1 MAVATG
7 TALALGS
14 MALQAGGSAYNA
26 YQQSQAAK
34 AQNARQDA
42 ILQQAAG
49 MRQYGMGDVE
59 KMLLNLYNT
68 DANSPG
74 VTFNPTQLDLGG
86 ILKQGGYNV
95 GQDALMQMLRS
106 TPDSNLNRSLNS
118 VLSGQGNP
126 FDTSKMFE
134 ALGTVDRRNT
144 NQQVADLRGGSG
156 GLGQRFGSA
165 MTGAETA
172 LRGSISADLNSR
184 NAQIQ
189 AGSHESAQ
197 TRLLQAAAQLAARDQ
212 FQAGLAGTVRQGGM
226 DLSQLFMQNNAQNN
240 ASSAQAA
247 SMNQQNRNFGAQL
260 LQLLL
265 GAETNRNNFNLQT
278 LGLGAGMQAAV
289 PQYGYG
295 NAASDFG
302 QLLMFMQMMNGFG
315 GQRPATGSTGG
326 R

>member
-1 MAVATG
+1 MGAGVM
-7 TALALGS
+7 TASAMGLQALGG
-14 MALQAGGSAYNA
+14 AYSAH
-26 YQQSQAAK
+26 QQSEAVK

-59 KMLLNLYNT
+59 KMLLGLYNT
-68 DANSPG
+68 DTNSPG

-86 ILKQGGYNV
+86 ILQQGGYNT

-106 TPDSNLNRSLNS
+106 TPDSNLNRSLNAII
-118 VLSGQGNP
+118 GGGGNP

-134 ALGTVDRRNT
+134 ALGTVDQRNT
-144 NQQVADLRGGSG
+144 NQQVTDLRGGAG

-165 MTGAETA
+165 MMGAETA
-172 LRGSISADLNSR
+172 LRGNISADLNSR

-189 AGSHESAQ
+189 AGSYESAQ
-197 TRLLQAAAQLAARDQ
+197 NRLLQAAAQLAARDQ
-212 FQAGLAGTVRQGGM
+212 FTAGLAGQVRQGGI
-226 DLSQLFMQNNAQNN
+226 DLSQLFMQNNQANN
-240 ASSAQAA
+240 AAGAQAA

-260 LQLLL
+260 LQMLL
-265 GAETNRNNFNLQT
+265 GAEQNRNNFNLQT
-278 LGLGAGMQAAV
+278 LGLGAGMQQAV

-295 NAASDFG
+295 NAAGDFG

-315 GQRPATGSTGG
+315 GSPTGG
-326 R
+326 KK